1 MAPLEAI
8 PEGESG
14 GAIPVDK
21 GIYMAIAAFT
31 AVAWYNVAELNVQV
45 FLTFKRHRGLYF
57 WSLLISSYGCVLHAL
72 GFLLKFFQL
81 VSDQQSLNDY
91 VSVTI
96 ITIGW
101 YCMVTGQ
108 AVVLYSRLHLVVRE
122 QRILRG
128 ILAMIIIDAICF
140 HIPTTVLT
148 YGLNTPS
155 YPKYVHAFNRVEK
168 LQMTAFSLQEFI
180 ISGVYVYSTI
190 RLLKPVYHGRTRK
203 VMTQLIWI
211 NLIIIGMDV
220 CLLAMEY
227 SNIYEIE
234 ATLKAMVYSIK
245 LKLEF
250 AVLNQLMTLA
260 NSTVSS
266 HQQLNIEDGNEKS
279 TKPPGRS
286 RSTEYISNKY
296 RKPSK
301 KPRDSAKRSASAN
314 LPHHSRSNSFGP
326 NNKNRFQWVPT
337 LDRNC
342 VIETK
347 HIENTE
353 ERPLNVFTNPAACF
367 KPGRQRPHGYP
378 PHDGLGGIPD
388 SCPDSP
394 ETSPTRELDG
404 STLHSR
410 RAPPPPHLDLNN
422 SVMPNGL
429 LRSTR
434 PSVSDWGK
442 GPDNESEAS
451 PNSDEIRLDPYENP
465 RYPSPRSP
473 GSVRA
478 GRSRAARSMGQ
489 LDFMTSALREWC
501 CTFALWTV
509 MVGVADSNSRIGRD
523 EIPRIGM
530 ALDGACND
538 SPVEAWVETPYDLEV
553 VHFHQALFD
562 DILLVDTAAR
572 IYFRHMP
579 SVYLSAIH
587 ILYFVSVRAF
597 CCPLLKSDFD
607 C

>member
-1 MAPLEAI
+1 MAP

-14 GAIPVDK
+14 GAIPYNK

-81 VSDQQSLNDY
+81 VSSNNQSLNDY
-91 VSVTI
+91 VAVTI
-96 ITIGW
+96 ITLGW

-122 QRILRG
+122 QKVLRA

-140 HIPTTVLT
+140 HIPTTILT
-148 YGLNTPS
+148 YGSNTQNSAQYIP
-155 YPKYVHAFNRVEK
+155 AFNVVEK
-168 LQMTAFSLQEFI
+168 LQMTAFCSQEFI
-180 ISGVYVYSTI
+180 ISGVYVWSTI

-266 HQQLNIEDGNEKS
+266 HQQLNIEDGNEKP
-279 TKPPGRS
+279 TKPPAGRS

-296 RKPSK
+296 K
-301 KPRDSAKRSASAN
+301 KPPKKSKDNAKRSSPAAVQSSYSTSRI
-314 LPHHSRSNSFGP
+314 PQHSRTNSFGP
-326 NNKNRFQWVPT
+326 NNKSRFQWIPT

-342 VIETK
+342 IVETK
-347 HIENTE
+347 HIENTSE
-353 ERPLNVFTNPAACF
+353 PRQLNVYTNPAACF
-367 KPGRQRPHGYP
+367 KPGRKHPHGYP
-378 PHDGLGGIPD
+378 PHDGLGGITD

-394 ETSPTRELDG
+394 ELSPSQDLDG

-410 RAPPPPHLDLNN
+410 RAPRPPHLDLNN

-429 LRSTR
+429 IRSTR
-434 PSVSDWGK
+434 PSVSEWGK
-442 GPDNESEAS
+442 GPDSEVS

-465 RYPSPRSP
+465 NYVSPTSP
-473 GSVRA
+473 GSVRV
-478 GRSRAARSMGQ
+478 GRDMAARSMGQ
-489 LDFMTSALREWC
+489 LDFMTSALRE
-501 CTFALWTV
+501 
-509 MVGVADSNSRIGRD
+509 
-523 EIPRIGM
+523 
-530 ALDGACND
+530 
-538 SPVEAWVETPYDLEV
+538 
-553 VHFHQALFD
+553 
-562 DILLVDTAAR
+562 
-572 IYFRHMP
+572 
-579 SVYLSAIH
+579 
-587 ILYFVSVRAF
+587 
-597 CCPLLKSDFD
+597 
-607 C
+607 

>member
-1 MAPLEAI
+1 MGV
-8 PEGESG
+8 PEGVPEGVSG
-14 GAIPVDK
+14 GAIPLDK

-81 VSDQQSLNDY
+81 VSSQQSLNDY
-91 VSVTI
+91 VAVTI

-122 QRILRG
+122 QKILRG
-128 ILAMIIIDAICF
+128 ILAMIIVDAICF
-140 HIPTTVLT
+140 HIPTTILT
-148 YGLNTPS
+148 YGSNTAK
-155 YPKYVHAFNRVEK
+155 YADYVHAFNVVEK
-168 LQMTAFSLQEFI
+168 LQMTAFCSQEFI

-260 NSTVSS
+260 NSTVST
-266 HQQLNIEDGNEKS
+266 HQQLNIEEGNEKS
-279 TKPPGRS
+279 TKPPGGRS

-296 RKPSK
+296 KKPSK
-301 KPRDSAKRSASAN
+301 RARDNAKRSAPAAP
-314 LPHHSRSNSFGP
+314 PHHNRSDSFGP
-326 NNKNRFQWVPT
+326 NNKNRFQWIPT

-347 HIENTE
+347 HIEDTE
-353 ERPLNVFTNPAACF
+353 ERQLNVFTNPAACF
-367 KPGRQRPHGYP
+367 KSGRQRPDGYP

-388 SCPDSP
+388 SCFDSP
-394 ETSPTRELDG
+394 ETSPTRDIDG

-429 LRSTR
+429 IRSTR

-451 PNSDEIRLDPYENP
+451 PSSDEIRLDPYENSA
-465 RYPSPRSP
+465 YPQPQSPV
-473 GSVRA
+473 SVRV
-478 GRSRAARSMGQ
+478 GRDRAARSMGQ
-489 LDFMTSALREWC
+489 LDFMTSALRE
-501 CTFALWTV
+501 
-509 MVGVADSNSRIGRD
+509 
-523 EIPRIGM
+523 
-530 ALDGACND
+530 
-538 SPVEAWVETPYDLEV
+538 
-553 VHFHQALFD
+553 
-562 DILLVDTAAR
+562 
-572 IYFRHMP
+572 
-579 SVYLSAIH
+579 
-587 ILYFVSVRAF
+587 
-597 CCPLLKSDFD
+597 
-607 C
+607 